1 MTDELTNDFTLETH
15 KVFNTNVIE
24 LRGYLTSRAEL
35 EVKSACRAASDGGA
49 TVLIDLSRV
58 SSLDSSGVGLMIMA
72 IMDTRKQGA
81 KVLVSGI
88 APAYKKVF
96 DLVRFSSLAPLF
108 DTEELALGSVQ

>member
-1 MTDELTNDFTLETH
+1 MADEFANDFSLETH

-24 LRGYLTSRAEL
+24 LRGTLTSRAEI
-35 EVKSACRAASDGGA
+35 EVKSACRAASEGGA

-58 SSLDSSGVGLMIMA
+58 SSLDLSGVGLMIMA
-72 IMDTRKQGA
+72 VMDTRKQGG

-96 DLVRFSSLAPLF
+96 DLVRFSSLAPMF
-108 DTEELALGSVQ
+108 DTEERALGSIQ